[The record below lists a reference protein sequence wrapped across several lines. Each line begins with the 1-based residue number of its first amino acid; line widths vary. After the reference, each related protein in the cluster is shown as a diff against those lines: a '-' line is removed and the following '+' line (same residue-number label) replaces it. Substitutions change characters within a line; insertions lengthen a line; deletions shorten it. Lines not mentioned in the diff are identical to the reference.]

1 MRNKTILFS
10 SAILFASLFT
20 LADTAKTSQ
29 PTRRQPTQAE
39 RIAMRIGRPSTSH
52 RPQAPSR
59 QRIGCEYDGQV
70 LALDFV
76 YPEGECNVTLT
87 EYYSGAQQSYVV
99 DSSDCYAEIPV
110 GQIYE
115 STLTLTTPSGTTY
128 TCELTAD

>member
-1 MRNKTILFS
+1 MINFKTIFII
-10 SAILFASLFT
+10 SAVATTGIIGATSPTTTSQRAKVSKSERIT
-20 LADTAKTSQ
+20 LREHAAKTHN
-29 PTRRQPTQAE
+29 
-39 RIAMRIGRPSTSH
+39 RPK
-52 RPQAPSR
+52 APSR

-115 STLTLTTPSGTTY
+115 STVTLTTPSGTTY